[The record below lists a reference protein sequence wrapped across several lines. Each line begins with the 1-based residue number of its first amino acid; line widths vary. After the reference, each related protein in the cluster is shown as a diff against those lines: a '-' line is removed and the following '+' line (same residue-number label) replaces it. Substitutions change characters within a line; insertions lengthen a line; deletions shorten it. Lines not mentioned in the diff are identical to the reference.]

1 MHDGENKGV
10 MDTRDAADLARSLRM
25 DLIEVAPTA
34 NPPVCRIMDY
44 GKFIYEKEK
53 KDRAAKKQQKTID
66 LKGVQIRP
74 KTTDH
79 HLTFKIR
86 AARRFLEAGNKVKV
100 TLRFKG
106 REMAHLHVARRMLE
120 KVVQATNDLAYVET
134 MPNVEGRTMLL
145 IMAPTPQTIQNAH
158 LKSTQQRLERERAED
173 KAAGYDEEVEE
184 AEAVSEDDDHEDEVV
199 DSPQDNAVNRAPTA
213 EDKQK
218 ERRAISKEKLA
229 KKRAEEQLGLP

>member
-199 DSPQDNAVNRAPTA
+199 DSPQDTAVNRAPTA